1 MIPSLPPL
9 GRWWTALAG
18 FSLALLLVITLQ
30 RPSLATLPGLPPAQ
44 PNNGELP
51 SLPVD
56 INQHWA
62 SNCLTGLA
70 QRGWIGA
77 DPQGRFYPHDPM
89 IWGDY
94 VALLNQVIPPGSAAN
109 GANPLERALGLAT
122 APTVAAH
129 LPAKVYQPD
138 LPLGRAE
145 AVMALAAKR
154 GSNHQLVA
162 HSLIQASLVDGAQ
175 VPGYTREGVAA
186 ALAQGLVVNYPET
199 NRLRPTQILT
209 RGEGAALACRL
220 APDLSATL
228 NSAWIPPVP
237 PQVTPSVARSELRG
251 VWLTNIDSQVLFSTA
266 ALTSAIDQLAE
277 LNFNTLY
284 PTVWNWGYTLYPSP
298 TAERELGVQQ
308 RLYADLSTPQ
318 LEASQGDRD
327 LLQEAIDLGH
337 GRGMAVIPWFEFG
350 FMAPANYPLYRRHP
364 DWFTQRQASPQARSP
379 AWLARMVRQKQG
391 NNPPLTDPGIWM
403 EGNVIPR
410 RWLNPFHPQVQ
421 KFLLELIDD
430 MVSHYAV
437 DGCQFD
443 DHLGLPIDFGYDSYT
458 VNLYRTE
465 HNGQAPPVNPKDSE
479 WVAWRAQKISDFLI
493 LVNKLVKARRPQAV
507 LSISPNPYPWSYQ
520 NYLQDWPTW
529 VNLGLVDELV
539 VQVYR
544 SDQNR
549 FIWEMTNP
557 SLQAALARVPTSIGL
572 LSGLR
577 ANPVRVE
584 HLRDLIYALRDRRLA
599 GMSFFFYESL
609 WLPPARESLAQRLA
623 TLEQVLSP
631 PLPRPR

>member
-1 MIPSLPPL
+1 MIPSPPPL
-9 GRWWTALAG
+9 GRWLTALAG
-18 FSLALLLVITLQ
+18 FGLALLLVITLQ
-30 RPSLATLPGLPPAQ
+30 RPAPATLPGAPATIPTDGGQ
-44 PNNGELP
+44 P
-51 SLPVD
+51 SLPLD

-62 SNCLTGLA
+62 AQCLTGLA

-77 DPQGRFYPHDPM
+77 DPQGRFYPDDPM
-89 IWGDY
+89 VWGDY
-94 VALLNQVIPPGSAAN
+94 VALLNQVIPPGSAAA
-109 GANPLERALGLAT
+109 GANPLEQALGLAT
-122 APTVAAH
+122 TPTVAAH
-129 LPAKVYQPD
+129 LPDYLYQGD
-138 LPLGRAE
+138 RPLGRAE

-154 GSNHQLVA
+154 GSNHELA
-162 HSLIQASLVDGAQ
+162 ARSLIQASLVDGAQ
-175 VPGYTREGVAA
+175 VPAYTQEGVAA
-186 ALAQGLVVNYPET
+186 ALAQGLVVNYPEA
-199 NRLRPTQILT
+199 NRLRPTQRLT

-220 APDLSATL
+220 APDLIASVDP
-228 NSAWIPPVP
+228 AWIPPVP
-237 PQVTPSVARSELRG
+237 RQVTPPLARSELRG

-266 ALTSAIDQLAE
+266 ALTRAVDQLAE

-284 PTVWNWGYTLYPSP
+284 PTVWNWGYTLYPSR
-298 TAERELGVQQ
+298 TAERELGARR

-327 LLQEAIDLGH
+327 MLQEAIDLGH

-350 FMAPANYPLYRRHP
+350 FMAPADYPLYRRHP
-364 DWFTQRQASPQARSP
+364 DWFTQRQADPQARSP
-379 AWLARMVRQKQG
+379 AWLARLARQKQG
-391 NNPPLTDPGIWM
+391 ADQPPTDPGIWL
-403 EGNVIPR
+403 ESNVIPR

-430 MVSHYAV
+430 LVSHYAV
-437 DGCQFD
+437 DGFQFD
-443 DHLGLPIDFGYDSYT
+443 DHLGLPIDFGYDPYT

-465 HNGQAPPVNPKDSE
+465 HNGQAPPANPKDPE
-479 WVAWRAQKISDFLI
+479 WIAWRARKISDFLI
-493 LVNKLVKARRPQAV
+493 LAHRLVKARRPQAV

-529 VNLGLVDELV
+529 VDLGLVDELV

-549 FIWEMTNP
+549 FIWEMTKP
-557 SLQAALARVPTSIGL
+557 SLQAALARVPTSVGL

-577 ANPVRVE
+577 ASPVRVD
-584 HLRDLIYALRDRRLA
+584 HLRDQIYALRDRRLA

-609 WLPPARESLAQRLA
+609 WLPPPRESREQRLA

-631 PLPRPR
+631 PLPRPG

>member
-1 MIPSLPPL
+1 MIPSFPTL
-9 GRWWTALAG
+9 GRWLTTLAG
-18 FSLALLLVITLQ
+18 FALALLLVITLQ
-30 RPSLATLPGLPPAQ
+30 RPVPATMPGPSSAILSDA
-44 PNNGELP
+44 GLT
-51 SLPVD
+51 SLPLD
-56 INQHWA
+56 ISQHWA
-62 SNCLTGLA
+62 ANCLTGLA

-77 DPQGRFYPHDPM
+77 DAQGRFYPDDPM
-89 IWGDY
+89 VWGDY
-94 VALLNQVIPPGSAAN
+94 VALLNQVIPPGSAAA
-109 GANPLERALGLAT
+109 GANPLEQALGLAT
-122 APTVAAH
+122 SPTVVAH
-129 LPAKVYQPD
+129 LPDHLYQGD
-138 LPLGRAE
+138 RLLGRAE

-154 GSNHQLVA
+154 GSNHQLTA
-162 HSLIQASLVDGAQ
+162 HSLILASLVDGAQ
-175 VPGYTREGVAA
+175 VPAYTREGVGA
-186 ALAQGLVVNYPET
+186 ALAQGLVVNYPEA
-199 NRLRPTQILT
+199 NRLRPTQLLT

-220 APDLSATL
+220 APDLGATL
-228 NSAWIPPVP
+228 DSAWIPTVP
-237 PQVTPSVARSELRG
+237 PQVTPPVARSELRG

-266 ALTSAIDQLAE
+266 ALTSAVDRLAE

-298 TAERELGVQQ
+298 TAERELGARQ

-327 LLQEAIDLGH
+327 MLQEAIDLGH

-350 FMAPANYPLYRRHP
+350 FMAPADYPLYYRHP
-364 DWFTQRQASPQARSP
+364 DWFTQRQAAPQARRP
-379 AWLARMVRQKQG
+379 ARLARLARQKQAG
-391 NNPPLTDPGIWM
+391 GQPPTDPAIWM

-430 MVSHYAV
+430 LVSHYAV
-437 DGCQFD
+437 DGFQFD
-443 DHLGLPIDFGYDSYT
+443 DHLGLPIDFGYDPYT

-465 HNGQAPPVNPKDSE
+465 HNGQAPPSNPKDPE
-479 WVAWRAQKISDFLI
+479 WVGWRARKISDFLI

-529 VNLGLVDELV
+529 VDLGLVDELV

-549 FIWEMTNP
+549 FIWEMTKP
-557 SLQAALARVPTSIGL
+557 SLQASLAKVPTSVGL

-577 ANPVRVE
+577 ASPVRVD
-584 HLRDLIYALRDRRLA
+584 HLRDQIYALRDRRLA
-599 GMSFFFYESL
+599 GMSFFYYESL
-609 WLPPARESLAQRLA
+609 WLPPARESRAQRLA

-631 PLPRPR
+631 PLPRPG

>member
-1 MIPSLPPL
+1 MIPSLSPL
-9 GRWWTALAG
+9 GRWLTALAG
-18 FSLALLLVITLQ
+18 FGLALLLVITLQ
-30 RPSLATLPGLPPAQ
+30 RPSPAALPGLP
-44 PNNGELP
+44 L
-51 SLPVD
+51 D

-62 SNCLTGLA
+62 ANCLTGLA

-77 DPQGRFYPHDPM
+77 DAQGRFYPDDPM

-94 VALLNQVIPPGSAAN
+94 VALLNRVIPPGSAAN
-109 GANPLERALGLAT
+109 GANPLEQALGLAT
-122 APTVAAH
+122 TPTVGAH
-129 LPAKVYQPD
+129 LPDHLYQRD

-162 HSLIQASLVDGAQ
+162 HSLVQASLVDGAQ
-175 VPGYTREGVAA
+175 VPAYTREGVAA
-186 ALAQGLVVNYPET
+186 ALAQGLVVNYPEA

-220 APDLSATL
+220 APDLGPTL
-228 NSAWIPPVP
+228 NSAWIAAVP
-237 PQVTPSVARSELRG
+237 PQVTLPMARRELRG

-277 LNFNTLY
+277 LHFNTLY

-298 TAERELGVQQ
+298 TAERELGARQH
-308 RLYADLSTPQ
+308 LYADLSTPQ

-350 FMAPANYPLYRRHP
+350 FMAPADYSLYRRHP
-364 DWFTQRQASPQARSP
+364 DWFTQRQASPLAGRS
-379 AWLARMVRQKQG
+379 AGLARLARQKQG
-391 NNPPLTDPGIWM
+391 GDSPLTDPGIWM

-430 MVSHYAV
+430 LVSHYAV

-443 DHLGLPIDFGYDSYT
+443 DHLGLPIDFGYDPYT
-458 VNLYRTE
+458 VNLYRME
-465 HNGQAPPVNPKDSE
+465 HNGQAPPANPKDPE
-479 WVAWRAQKISDFLI
+479 WVAWRARKISDFLI

-584 HLRDLIYALRDRRLA
+584 HLRDQIYALRDRRLA

-609 WLPPARESLAQRLA
+609 WLPPSRESRAQRLA

>member
-1 MIPSLPPL
+1 MIPSSP
-9 GRWWTALAG
+9 GRWLSSLVG
-18 FSLALLLVITLQ
+18 FGLALLLVITLQ
-30 RPSLATLPGLPPAQ
+30 RPAPATLPGLSPPI
-44 PNNGELP
+44 PGDGEQHP
-51 SLPVD
+51 SLPLD
-56 INQHWA
+56 ITPHWA
-62 SNCLTGLA
+62 ANCLTGLA
-70 QRGWIGA
+70 QRGLIGA
-77 DPQGRFYPHDPM
+77 DSQGRFYPDDPM
-89 IWGDY
+89 AWGDY
-94 VALLNQVIPPGSAAN
+94 VALLNQVIPPASAPR
-109 GANPLERALGLAT
+109 GANPLEQALGLAT
-122 APTVAAH
+122 SPTVAAH
-129 LPAKVYQPD
+129 LPDHRYQGD
-138 LPLGRAE
+138 RPLGRAE

-154 GSNHQLVA
+154 GSSHQLTA

-175 VPGYTREGVAA
+175 VPAYTREGVAA
-186 ALAQGLVVNYPET
+186 ALAQGLVVNYPEAS
-199 NRLRPTQILT
+199 RLRPTQLLT

-220 APDLSATL
+220 APDLGATL
-228 NSAWIPPVP
+228 DSAWIPTVP
-237 PQVTPSVARSELRG
+237 PQVTPPVARSELRG

-266 ALTSAIDQLAE
+266 ALTSAVDQLAE

-298 TAERELGVQQ
+298 TAERELGTRQ

-327 LLQEAIDLGH
+327 MLQETIDLGH
-337 GRGMAVIPWFEFG
+337 SRGMAVIPWFEFG
-350 FMAPANYPLYRRHP
+350 FMAPADYPLYRRHP
-364 DWFTQRQASPQARSP
+364 DWFTQRQAPPQARKP
-379 AWLARMVRQKQG
+379 AWLARLGRQKQG
-391 NNPPLTDPGIWM
+391 GDPPPTDPGIWL

-430 MVSHYAV
+430 LVSRYPV
-437 DGCQFD
+437 DGFQFD
-443 DHLGLPIDFGYDSYT
+443 DHLGLPIDFGYDPYT

-465 HNGQAPPVNPKDSE
+465 HNGQGPPANPKDPD
-479 WVAWRAQKISDFLI
+479 WVAWRARKISDFLI
-493 LVNKLVKARRPQAV
+493 LVNKLVKVRRPQAV

-549 FIWEMTNP
+549 FIWEMTKP

-584 HLRDLIYALRDRRLA
+584 HLRDQIYALRDRRLA
-599 GMSFFFYESL
+599 GMSFFYYESL
-609 WLPPARESLAQRLA
+609 WLPPARETREQRLA
-623 TLEQVLSP
+623 TLEQVLS
-631 PLPRPR
+631 LPRPRPR